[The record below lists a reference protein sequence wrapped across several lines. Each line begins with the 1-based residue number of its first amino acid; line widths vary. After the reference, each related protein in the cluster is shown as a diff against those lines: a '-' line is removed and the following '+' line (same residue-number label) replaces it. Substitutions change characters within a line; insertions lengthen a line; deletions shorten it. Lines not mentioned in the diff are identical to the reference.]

1 MNPFL
6 SFNML
11 CSHIL
16 FFTFLLNAENLFLS
30 NWNTFNHLADPTN
43 IVTNPNKNA
52 DAILGKWMT
61 VEHSLEV
68 EVYKQGD
75 NFRAKVIWFKIEDT
89 TRPMNTRTDE
99 KNPNPALRSR
109 KWLGMEVLRDLK
121 YNAEDDEWQDG
132 IIYDAK
138 HGKEWDSVVWIT
150 KDGLLK
156 VKGYWVFKWISETLT
171 FKRVG

>member
-1 MNPFL
+1 MFYSRLLLFIFLHNAANPL
-6 SFNML
+6 
-11 CSHIL
+11 
-16 FFTFLLNAENLFLS
+16 LS
-30 NWNTFNHLADPTN
+30 NWNAFKDPMHTN
-43 IVTNPNKNA
+43 SIIASLNYNA

-61 VEHSLEV
+61 IEHSLEV
-68 EVYKQGD
+68 EVYKQD
-75 NFRAKVIWFKIEDT
+75 NNFRAKVIWFKIEDT

-99 KNPNPALRSR
+99 KNPNPVLRNR
-109 KWLGMEVLRDLK
+109 KWLGMEVLHNLK

-138 HGKEWDSVVWIT
+138 HGREWDSIVWIT

-171 FKRVG
+171 FEKVS